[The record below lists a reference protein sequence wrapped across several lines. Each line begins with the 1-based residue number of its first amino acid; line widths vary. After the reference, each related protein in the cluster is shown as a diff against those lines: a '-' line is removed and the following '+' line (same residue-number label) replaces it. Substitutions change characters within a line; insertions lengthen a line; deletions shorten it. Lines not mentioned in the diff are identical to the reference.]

1 MRNLLNNQD
10 DVTSNSQALPGLE
23 ADDDRI
29 RALWG
34 HWPEPWNLA
43 EEAIPLQNWQAQSP
57 SLNLHFGPRV
67 SSPSRQIQCPC
78 LYLSLIQ
85 TILSAPNSE
94 LLLGFRLLYIW
105 HNRNIF
111 LILN

>member
-1 MRNLLNNQD
+1 MRESEHSSPLAKALESGRRGDSTPNL
-10 DVTSNSQALPGLE
+10 
-23 ADDDRI
+23 
-29 RALWG
+29 
-34 HWPEPWNLA
+34 
-43 EEAIPLQNWQAQSP
+43 QAQSP